1 MFGLCVLSI
10 ILFNFSSFSAFHKGW
25 GILFNELIA
34 RMIKVY
40 LILSGILF
48 IVGIVGLFI
57 WRKHILLALIL
68 LELLLLATN
77 FNLVMFS
84 VELDDIVGQIYNII
98 VLTVGAGET
107 AIGIAIL
114 IVYYRLRGAI
124 SADSINV
131 LKG

>member
-1 MFGLCVLSI
+1 
-10 ILFNFSSFSAFHKGW
+10 
-25 GILFNELIA
+25 
-34 RMIKVY
+34 MIKVY
-40 LILSGILF
+40 LILSAILF
-48 IVGIVGLFI
+48 VIGIVGLFI

-77 FNLVMFS
+77 FNLIMFS
-84 VELDDIVGQIYNII
+84 VEIDDIVGQIYNII

-124 SADSINV
+124 SVDSINV